1 MTSRRD
7 FLAIGSL
14 ATAALATR
22 LAAQVAPVRPARLKP
37 GDTIGLINP
46 AGAT

>member
-7 FLAIGSL
+7 FLAIGGL